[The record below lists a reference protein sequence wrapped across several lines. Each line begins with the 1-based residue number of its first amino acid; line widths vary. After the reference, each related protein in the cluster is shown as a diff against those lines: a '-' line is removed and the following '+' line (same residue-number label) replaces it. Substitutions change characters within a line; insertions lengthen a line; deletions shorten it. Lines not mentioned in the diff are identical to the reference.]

1 MSDRYGQED
10 FRASWVEEECR
21 GKSFSNFGPEVV
33 GKVVVSYVAVLVFAS
48 CGMYYLFAQIL
59 LAQATRSQVYQISQ
73 NFRIFALSR
82 GLPQKNP
89 S

>member
-59 LAQATRSQVYQISQ
+59 LAQATRSQV
-73 NFRIFALSR
+73 
-82 GLPQKNP
+82 
-89 S
+89 

>member
-33 GKVVVSYVAVLVFAS
+33 GKVVVSYVAVLVLGS

-59 LAQATRSQVYQISQ
+59 LLRPPVPKCNQISQ
-73 NFRIFALSR
+73 NFRIFTLSR
-82 GLPQKNP
+82 GLPHKNP